1 MTSDD
6 LPHQAMAALAVTEI
20 SRNNF
25 ANQTACADNGAI
37 GSLVAQLR
45 LSGARGAR
53 DALSRDALS
62 RDALSRDA
70 LSPALPGTEEVKAE
84 AAGAIWVLS
93 EGHVENKIAIAS
105 AGGIAPTVSL
115 PWERPMIAP

>member
-1 MTSDD
+1 MTSDG

-25 ANQTACADNGAI
+25 ANQTSCADNGAI

-53 DALSRDALS
+53 DALSRDAI
-62 RDALSRDA
+62 
-70 LSPALPGTEEVKAE
+70 SPAVPGTEEVKAE

-115 PWERPMIAP
+115 IAP

>member
-1 MTSDD
+1 MRG
-6 LPHQAMAALAVTEI
+6 PPGVQAMAALAVTEI

-25 ANQTACADNGAI
+25 ANQTACADNGSIA
-37 GSLVAQLR
+37 SLVAQLR

-53 DALSRDALS
+53 DAI
-62 RDALSRDA
+62 
-70 LSPALPGTEEVKAE
+70 SPAVPGTEEVKAE

-115 PWERPMIAP
+115 IAP

>member
-1 MTSDD
+1 MISDD

-25 ANQTACADNGAI
+25 ANQTSCADNGAI

-53 DALSRDALS
+53 DALSRDAI
-62 RDALSRDA
+62 
-70 LSPALPGTEEVKAE
+70 SPAVPGTEEVKAE

-115 PWERPMIAP
+115 PWERLMITGGAVDRTMIAP

>member
-53 DALSRDALS
+53 DALSRDAIS
-62 RDALSRDA
+62 RDAI
-70 LSPALPGTEEVKAE
+70 SPAVPGTEEVKAE

-115 PWERPMIAP
+115 PWERPMITP